1 MGQLKSLPI
10 KKAMQYAGDE
20 DLEFY
25 EGDYINEDS
34 ENHMDE
40 DDTEE

>member
-1 MGQLKSLPI
+1 MPEMRIWNFMKEITST
-10 KKAMQYAGDE
+10 
-20 DLEFY
+20 
-25 EGDYINEDS
+25 EDS